1 VGALWSLGDLDVRLD
16 RAPPALGE
24 HTEEVLAEVGLDRAA
39 IDALLAESVAVQATP
54 STVPV

>member
-1 VGALWSLGDLDVRLD
+1 MRDTCILIVEDEGLIALDLKKKLEQVGYTV
-16 RAPPALGE
+16 PAI
-24 HTEEVLAEVGLDRAA
+24 ADNA